1 MGINN
6 FFEKQTL
13 SSRVKAS
20 IVAQYFPSY
29 ARIISRR
36 RWPHCI
42 GYFDLFAGP
51 GMYEDGN
58 PSTPILLAR
67 NCYKD
72 TMLRQKVWMVFND
85 KEYGDVLEKN
95 FIREFPEGSFTHKV
109 HFRSREVGTTEGIN
123 TFLLRN
129 TTYNGM
135 NECPSILFIDPFG
148 YKNIDTSIIAQF
160 LGSWGNEAFV
170 FINTKRINPAFEND
184 KFEVILRELFP
195 CSYEYTKRELHKIE
209 SVPARLQFIIDSL
222 GDEYKQLVSV
232 KYGDKVYYTAFKF
245 QEEDS
250 AGTSHYILHITKSRR
265 GFDLIKQIYTDFANV
280 GTIFDGKNTYTFDPK
295 KSNNSLVDLFDTDI
309 NSENI
314 NILKELIYKE
324 FKGRTLTAIE
334 VFDTHQTGTLY
345 SRTHY
350 TQALRKLFEEGK
362 IKVRYTDN
370 INHNVSVLLN
380 NKCIIQFC
388 NGGSI
393 EDRMD

>member
-1 MGINN
+1 MSVNN

-29 ARIISRR
+29 ARIITKVRIPR
-36 RWPHCI
+36 YI
-42 GYFDLFAGP
+42 GYYDLFAGP
-51 GMYEDGN
+51 GKYEDGN

-72 TMLRQKVWMVFND
+72 LFLRQNVWMVFND
-85 KEYGDVLEKN
+85 KEYGSTLEKN
-95 FIREFPEGSFTHKV
+95 FREEFPKGSFTHNV
-109 HFRSREVGTTEGIN
+109 QFRSREVGTTEGIN
-123 TFLLRN
+123 TFLLRK
-129 TTYNGM
+129 TTQNGV
-135 NECPSILFIDPFG
+135 NECPSVLFIDPFG
-148 YKNIDTSIIAQF
+148 YKNIDTSIIAHF
-160 LGSWGNEAFV
+160 LEAWGNEAFV

-195 CSYEYTKRELHKIE
+195 CSYEKTKKELQKIVSIPE
-209 SVPARLQFIIDSL
+209 RLQFIIDSL
-222 GDEYKQLVSV
+222 GNEYKQLVTV
-232 KYGDKVYYTAFKF
+232 RYGEKVYYTAFKF

-280 GTIFDGKNTYTFDPK
+280 GTIFDGKNTYTFDLK
-295 KSNNSLVDLFDTDI
+295 KSNNSLVDLFDSNL

-324 FKGRTLTAIE
+324 YKGRTLPAIE
-334 VFDTHQTGTLY
+334 VFETHQTGTLY

-362 IKVRYTDN
+362 ILVRYIDN

-380 NKCIIQFC
+380 NKCIISFY
-388 NGGSI
+388 NG
-393 EDRMD
+393 